1 MAIELEGLEFQIE
14 AQSQEAV
21 KSIDALANSF
31 RRLKTAL
38 KGGIGLTASLNQ
50 LKQMNEAT
58 KDIDTDK
65 VEKLGKALSS
75 LKDAGNVNIS
85 STVPKRIGDIATSL
99 HDLGWSDIEK
109 LEDLGK
115 ALRDIND
122 VSNVKIPNVPNS
134 NASSQIVNPATAVAA
149 VTPADSGLQ
158 AVSQQVQEATGAME
172 NLGGSSSR
180 LKSILN
186 GIGGVFKKG
195 FSVGVGV
202 LRKLGSA
209 MERVAKAGWKVAS
222 FLPKISMSRLVGQ
235 IKQTT
240 SSLGQFFS
248 SLKRIAMYRLV
259 RAALSALTQGFKE
272 GISNLYQYSMIMDG
286 QFSKSMDRLATSSQ

>member
-14 AQSQEAV
+14 AQSQEAA
-21 KSIDALANSF
+21 KSIDSLANSF

-58 KDIDTDK
+58 KDVDTDK

-75 LKDAGNVNIS
+75 LKDAGSVKIS
-85 STVPKRIGDIATSL
+85 STVPQRIGDIATSL

-122 VSNVKIPNVPNS
+122 VNNVKFPNVPNS
-134 NASSQIVNPATAVAA
+134 NISSQIVNPATAVAA

-180 LKSILN
+180 LKSILS
-186 GIGGVFKKG
+186 GIGGVF
-195 FSVGVGV
+195 
-202 LRKLGSA
+202 
-209 MERVAKAGWKVAS
+209 
-222 FLPKISMSRLVGQ
+222 
-235 IKQTT
+235 
-240 SSLGQFFS
+240 
-248 SLKRIAMYRLV
+248 
-259 RAALSALTQGFKE
+259 
-272 GISNLYQYSMIMDG
+272 
-286 QFSKSMDRLATSSQ
+286 